1 MDPNPSFVPDDAT
14 EEEAAAI
21 VAAVSA
27 HLADEDDGE
36 EEPTE
41 TWTGKRWAFAG
52 RTERLVDRPLRP
64 TDGTPTDAW
73 TAAGRGD
80 RL

>member
-1 MDPNPSFVPDDAT
+1 MDPSFVPDDAT

-27 HLADEDDGE
+27 HIAGEEDE
-36 EEPTE
+36 EEPSE